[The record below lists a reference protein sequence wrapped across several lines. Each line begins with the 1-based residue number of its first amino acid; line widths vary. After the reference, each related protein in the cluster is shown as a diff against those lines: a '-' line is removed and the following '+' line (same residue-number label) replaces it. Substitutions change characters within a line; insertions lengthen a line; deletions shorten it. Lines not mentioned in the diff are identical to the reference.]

1 MLNQL
6 TPSSW
11 NTYKPEKV
19 EYKFISVAIYVS
31 VDSEITHRMMGSIFD
46 YIGDVGG
53 LNDIVATAFAFFL
66 ITYSNNRTYAILM
79 NRLYH
84 LTETLEE
91 GQ

>member
-1 MLNQL
+1 ML
-6 TPSSW
+6 PS
-11 NTYKPEKV
+11 
-19 EYKFISVAIYVS
+19 IL
-31 VDSEITHRMMGSIFD
+31 D

-53 LNDIVATAFAFFL
+53 LNDIIATVFGFFL

-91 GQ
+91 GQKAVNEID